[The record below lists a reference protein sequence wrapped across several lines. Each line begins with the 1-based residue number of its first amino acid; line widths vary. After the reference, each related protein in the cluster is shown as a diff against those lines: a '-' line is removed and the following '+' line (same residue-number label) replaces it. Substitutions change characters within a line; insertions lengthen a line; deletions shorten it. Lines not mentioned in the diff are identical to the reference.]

1 MGVAVKFCGITTVED
16 AIQAVDLGCSAI
28 GLNFYEHSRRLVPL
42 KTADEIVRSIDGTVK
57 TVAVFVDPR
66 VEEVV
71 NVVEE
76 VGVDFLQF
84 HGHEPA
90 AFCEQFQVPFVKAAS
105 VTEGFDFEEF
115 SVKYH
120 RAQALMLDSFR
131 GLERGGTGRT
141 FDWALWPKYVKQR
154 IILAGGLDAA
164 NVAQAIT
171 QTNPWAVDVA
181 SGIEKDG
188 GPAKDAQ
195 KMEAFMSEVRRVG
208 T

>member
-1 MGVAVKFCGITTVED
+1 MSVAVKFCGITTVED

-42 KTADEIVRSIDGTVK
+42 KNADEIVRSIDGRVK

-66 VEEVV
+66 VEQVV

-90 AFCEQFQVPFVKAAS
+90 AFCEQFRVPFVKVAS

-115 SVKYH
+115 SVKYR
-120 RAQALMLDSFR
+120 RARALMLDSF
-131 GLERGGTGRT
+131 GGMERGGTGRT

-154 IILAGGLDAA
+154 IILAGGLDAT
-164 NVAQAIT
+164 NVAQAIK
-171 QTNPWAVDVA
+171 QTKPWAVDVA

-188 GPAKDAQ
+188 GPTKDAQ
-195 KMEAFMSEVRRVG
+195 KMEAFMSEVRRVAG
-208 T
+208 

>member
-1 MGVAVKFCGITTVED
+1 MSVAVKFCGITTEED

-42 KTADEIVRSIDGTVK
+42 KNADEIVRSIDGRVK

-66 VEEVV
+66 VEQVV
-71 NVVEE
+71 NVVEK

-90 AFCEQFQVPFVKAAS
+90 AFCEQFQVPFVKVAA
-105 VTEGFDFEEF
+105 VTDGFDFEGF

-120 RAQALMLDSFR
+120 RARALMLDSF
-131 GLERGGTGRT
+131 GGMERGGTGRT

-154 IILAGGLDAA
+154 IILAGGLDAT
-164 NVAQAIT
+164 NVAQAIK
-171 QTNPWAVDVA
+171 QTKPWAVDVA
-181 SGIEKDG
+181 SGIEKNG
-188 GPAKDAQ
+188 GPTKDAQ
-195 KMEAFMSEVRRVG
+195 KMQAFMSEVRRAAG
-208 T
+208 